1 MMATKP
7 KTMRPEELAT
17 ELNMSGKVLRS
28 WLRTNHPRD
37 AKAKNTA
44 WNLSPAIVA
53 EARKAFAPKPKAD
66 NKPKA
71 DAPKAEAKS

>member
-1 MMATKP
+1 MAA
-7 KTMRPEELAT
+7 KTFRPEDLAKDIGI
-17 ELNMSGKVLRS
+17 SGKVLRA

-44 WNLSPAIVA
+44 WIIPASVAA
-53 EARKAFAPKPKAD
+53 EARKAFKKNEASEKPKAD

-71 DAPKAEAKS
+71 EVEA